1 MFSWALI
8 ISMYKNIDKER
19 IPFTEQVKQGGQ
31 GVQADLMDEAAYSEE
46 SGDSGQREDHLWL
59 QPLQLTL

>member
-46 SGDSGQREDHLWL
+46 SGDSGQREDHL
-59 QPLQLTL
+59 